1 MQTFAQNS
9 EAAVQAQLNSIFS
22 NIDKSQIPSGY
33 LSEYGGDFVEKRLY
47 NGVLSDSNFITNKTG
62 FNFLYNDI
70 ATSRIYTNALTM
82 INIDSVDALID
93 AAPVSTSTPLIFL
106 TAQYSTLNE
115 NAVNNGYFT
124 IQNNQLFDANPSPNA
139 RVNFKYIFN
148 QAFAAVPTETVSK
161 IKGAI
166 SLTFNPTLLFTN
178 SNQNITQVWIDFL
191 DGQGFNEVITNGTIT
206 KYYTDSSGDKKFNI
220 KVQCSNGNIFYT
232 TSQQ

>member
-1 MQTFAQNS
+1 M
-9 EAAVQAQLNSIFS
+9 LNSFYLFI
-22 NIDKSQIPSGY
+22 IPFVVVCIYIAVKFY
-33 LSEYGGDFVEKRLY
+33 LYREKIRNLE
-47 NGVLSDSNFITNKTG
+47 
-62 FNFLYNDI
+62 
-70 ATSRIYTNALTM
+70 TNAYL
-82 INIDSVDALID
+82 D
-93 AAPVSTSTPLIFL
+93 
-106 TAQYSTLNE
+106 NE